1 VGALH
6 LVRHADAGHAPDETT
21 TLTDAGR
28 AQADRIAQHL
38 ADASITRILS
48 SRYQRCIDTVT
59 PLAAQLA
66 VPIETN
72 DALCEEADVDD
83 LWDLIESRVD
93 DGVLVCSHGNL
104 IAPVLDRVLRRGA
117 TIDASAWTCHKGS
130 IWRLENDEDR
140 PIARA
145 VLVVS
150 RA

>member
-1 VGALH
+1 MGALH
-6 LVRHADAGHAPDETT
+6 LVRHADAGRAPDETT
-21 TLTDAGR
+21 SLTDDGR
-28 AQADRIAQHL
+28 AQAERIAEYL
-38 ADASITRILS
+38 TDAPIARILS

-59 PLAAQLA
+59 PLAMQRAMP
-66 VPIETN
+66 VETH

-83 LWDLIESRVD
+83 LWDFVESHVD
-93 DGVLVCSHGNL
+93 DDLLVCSHGNL

-117 TIDASAWTCHKGS
+117 TIDAPEWTCLKGS

-150 RA
+150 RS